1 MLALYVHIC
10 STSLTIFMFHREKR
24 TIEARDWT
32 KERTKGQE
40 LLTVNEQG
48 EVRLLSAGKE
58 TEGNMLDLDDVDPGK

>member
-1 MLALYVHIC
+1 
-10 STSLTIFMFHREKR
+10 MFHREKR